1 MNEEKTKRVI
11 VATTIGAV
19 LLLVVL
25 LAVMV
30 FQLISISVHRKNER
44 ALDEQIAIYKELKAT
59 NEDALEER
67 STYWW
72 IVQRARELG
81 YYFDGE
87 KLYK

>member
-11 VATTIGAV
+11 VATTVGAV

-30 FQLISISVHRKNER
+30 FQLISISVQRKREKR
-44 ALDEQIAIYKELKAT
+44 LDEQIAIYKELKET
-59 NEDALEER
+59 NENALEER
-67 STYWW
+67 SAYWW

-81 YYFDGE
+81 YYFDGD
-87 KLYK
+87 KKFK

>member
-1 MNEEKTKRVI
+1 MI
-11 VATTIGAV
+11 
-19 LLLVVL
+19 
-25 LAVMV
+25 
-30 FQLISISVHRKNER
+30 FQLISINVHKRNVA
-44 ALDEQIAIYKELKAT
+44 ALDEQIGIYKELKET
-59 NEDALEER
+59 NEGALEER

>member
-1 MNEEKTKRVI
+1 MNEGKLKKVI
-11 VATTIGAV
+11 VASTVGAV
-19 LLLVVL
+19 LLLVIL
-25 LAVMV
+25 IAVMI
-30 FQLISISVHRKNER
+30 FQLISINVHKRNDA
-44 ALDEQIAIYKELKAT
+44 ALDEQIGIYKELKET
-59 NEDALEER
+59 NEDALKER